1 MDTQIKITAGEAEA
15 PCNQW
20 YVIAFSSEVG
30 RRPLARMILGD
41 PVVLYRG
48 ANGTPVALFDRCPH
62 RGMRLSNGGKLID
75 DAIQCNYHGLEFNP
89 DGRCRNIP
97 SGGEISNLMRVRS
110 YPLVEIWNWIW
121 IWPGDPV
128 KADPALIPDHHT
140 LGLTDP
146 SLHAYSGLFLPMD
159 CNYLHAYE
167 NLVEATHVSYL
178 HHQYVDTGN
187 VALQPYKEESSED
200 RVTTIRS
207 FKDEPVHPYARMSY
221 GLNCDVVDRELWL
234 TAIPPSLT
242 IVTEKYWEKGVP
254 NPRELF
260 VRLVMPVT
268 PATHNRCYQFVTG
281 VRTLPTDPDSLFKGL
296 QGFLSE
302 DQVALAD
309 VQKLFD
315 DLDPKKRVEVSV
327 RSDGPAWRARRMI
340 EKMIKEER
348 RSVAQATA

>member
-1 MDTQIKITAGEAEA
+1 MDTQIKIIAGEAEA
-15 PCNQW
+15 PRNQW
-20 YVIAFSSEVG
+20 YVIAFSSEVA
-30 RRPLARMILGD
+30 RQPLARMILGD

-48 ANGTPVALFDRCPH
+48 ENGTPVALFDRCPH

-75 DAIQCNYHGLEFNP
+75 DAIQCTYHGLEFNP
-89 DGRCRNIP
+89 DGRCRKIP
-97 SGGEISNLMRVRS
+97 SGGEISNLMRVLS

-121 IWPGDPV
+121 IWPGDPA
-128 KADPALIPDHHT
+128 KADPALIPDHHA

-187 VALQPYKEESSED
+187 VALQPYEEESSED

-207 FKDEPVHPYARMSY
+207 FKDEPVHPYAKMSY

-242 IVTEKYWEKGVP
+242 TVTEKYWEKGVP
-254 NPRELF
+254 NPRELM

-268 PATHNRCYQFVTG
+268 PAAHNRCYQFVTG
-281 VRTLPTDPDSLFKGL
+281 VRTLPTDPVSLFKGL

-327 RSDGPAWRARRMI
+327 KSDGPAWRARRMI

-348 RSVAQATA
+348 RSVVQATA